1 MLDGSREAD
10 REENSEALPLS
21 LRRKPWRGRVVA
33 LTPVE
38 TGGVPWSE
46 LERRLLEMG
55 FVEGAWLEILH
66 EGPSGAIRSPCGWTI
81 APSPSAAATPPRSS
95 ARASTASDA
104 GAAPGPRHRALVGN
118 PNCGKTALFNALT
131 GTRQKVANYAGVT
144 VERKEGGLLTP
155 GGRASACSTCPA
167 PIRCAAAAPTRRSP
181 ATPCSAGWPASAA
194 RTSWSAS
201 PTPPICAWCC
211 AWSWS

>member
-55 FVEGAWLEILH
+55 FVEGARLEILH
-66 EGPSGAIRSPCGWTI
+66 EGPVRRDPIAVRVDDCTIAIRRRD
-81 APSPSAAATPPRSS
+81 AAAIVCQEDR
-95 ARASTASDA
+95 
-104 GAAPGPRHRALVGN
+104 V
-118 PNCGKTALFNALT
+118 
-131 GTRQKVANYAGVT
+131 
-144 VERKEGGLLTP
+144 
-155 GGRASACSTCPA
+155 
-167 PIRCAAAAPTRRSP
+167 
-181 ATPCSAGWPASAA
+181 
-194 RTSWSAS
+194 
-201 PTPPICAWCC
+201 
-211 AWSWS
+211 